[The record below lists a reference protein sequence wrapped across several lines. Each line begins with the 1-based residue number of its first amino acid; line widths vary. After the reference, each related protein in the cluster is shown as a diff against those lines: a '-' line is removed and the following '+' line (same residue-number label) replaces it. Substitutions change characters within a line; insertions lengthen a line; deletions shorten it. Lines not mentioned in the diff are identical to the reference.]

1 MIQILL
7 KYGILHNDNF
17 YLNYSKYILILILLY
32 FYFNQPQ
39 RTFNWLW
46 VSLISLDTLGWF
58 TFVQRERQNQQ
69 KWRFLIEV
77 LGKKFKCM
85 TSTWQDNAIGDS
97 MIAAFNEVQ
106 DLSTSSIS
114 LMSLSLSR
122 ACWLYALHAGY
133 VNRRIWNAE
142 DVDGFVNVAFSVSH
156 PHSSSWATQDK
167 QG

>member
-97 MIAAFNEVQ
+97 MIAVFNEVQ
-106 DLSTSSIS
+106 DLSTSFTS
-114 LMSLSLSR
+114 LMSLSSLLVVCS
-122 ACWLYALHAGY
+122 AC
-133 VNRRIWNAE
+133 RICEQKNLKCWRCRWVCE
-142 DVDGFVNVAFSVSH
+142 CGLQSH

-167 QG
+167 QE